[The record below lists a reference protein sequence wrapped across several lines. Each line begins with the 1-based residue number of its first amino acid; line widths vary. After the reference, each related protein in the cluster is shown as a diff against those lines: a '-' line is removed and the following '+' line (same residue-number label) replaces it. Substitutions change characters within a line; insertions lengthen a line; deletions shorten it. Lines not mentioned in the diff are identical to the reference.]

1 MRRELHYR
9 RAAVGTRYC
18 AGRSSFILHP
28 SSFPHALTLAEL
40 VVVMAILAVLG
51 GLVLPAVGHYV
62 SDSRDTVTRQS
73 LSRLRDVVALY
84 WADMAAL
91 PLPSVSVSPARSSHA
106 QVRYLFVNPTLE
118 NATLDYDPVYRRG
131 WRGPYLVHQPGAAY
145 AVDTTNSF
153 TTAYGEAGDPTVLD
167 GWGRPLVIQYRGV
180 TADGLHD
187 VRILSAGPN
196 GKIDVPESSWSSDL
210 STSDYDDLWVTL
222 EVR

>member
-1 MRRELHYR
+1 
-9 RAAVGTRYC
+9 
-18 AGRSSFILHP
+18 
-28 SSFPHALTLAEL
+28 
-40 VVVMAILAVLG
+40 MAILAVLG
-51 GLVLPAVGHYV
+51 SLVLPAVGHYV

-73 LSRLRDVVALY
+73 LSRLHDVVSLY
-84 WADMAAL
+84 WADMGAL
-91 PLPSVSVSPARSSHA
+91 PRPNSTNEPARADHP
-106 QVRYLFVNPTLE
+106 QLRYLFANPTLTTSATVS
-118 NATLDYDPVYRRG
+118 ATLDYDPVYRRG

-145 AVDTTNSF
+145 AIDSANGF
-153 TTAYGEAGDPTVLD
+153 TVTFGEAGDPTVLD
-167 GWGRPLVIQYRGV
+167 GWGHPLVIQYRGV